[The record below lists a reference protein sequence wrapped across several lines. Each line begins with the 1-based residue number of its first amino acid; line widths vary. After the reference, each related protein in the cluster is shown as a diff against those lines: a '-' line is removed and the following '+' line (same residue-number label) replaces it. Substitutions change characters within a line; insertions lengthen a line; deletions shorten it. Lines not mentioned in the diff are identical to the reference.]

1 MTQAV
6 SQDGASSEAK
16 NANQAV
22 RPRSLACWDDV
33 ADAPDA
39 RAVETPFSPQK
50 LAILQ
55 AAQLLFI
62 QRGYDGV
69 SIRDLA
75 AECGLAKATIYHH
88 FRDKEDLFFSVLE
101 HDLLTMHAEVMQG
114 LDDSQPVLARLH
126 ASIEAYFVMLRDR
139 RTGVMWSVHE
149 NTQLKAH
156 LQHFFRRNIRLI
168 LDPWIQI
175 LNQGKEEGVFRTLDS
190 QLSALTLLSML
201 NSTVLYQMHFRGDIQ
216 DADLVEHVYNL
227 FVQGVRQN

>member
-1 MTQAV
+1 ML
-6 SQDGASSEAK
+6 
-16 NANQAV
+16 
-22 RPRSLACWDDV
+22 PM
-33 ADAPDA
+33 APA
-39 RAVETPFSPQK
+39 AETPVSPQK

-75 AECGLAKATIYHH
+75 AGMRPGQGHHLPPLPRQGRPLLQRARTRPADDACRGDAGSRRFATCRWPGCMPRSKPI
-88 FRDKEDLFFSVLE
+88 
-101 HDLLTMHAEVMQG
+101 
-114 LDDSQPVLARLH
+114 
-126 ASIEAYFVMLRDR
+126 FVMLRDR

-175 LNQGKEEGVFRTLDS
+175 LNQGKEEGVFRDARPAAQRLDPAFDA
-190 QLSALTLLSML
+190 QLDGALPDALP
-201 NSTVLYQMHFRGDIQ
+201 RGRPGRRSRR
-216 DADLVEHVYNL
+216 ACL
-227 FVQGVRQN
+227 